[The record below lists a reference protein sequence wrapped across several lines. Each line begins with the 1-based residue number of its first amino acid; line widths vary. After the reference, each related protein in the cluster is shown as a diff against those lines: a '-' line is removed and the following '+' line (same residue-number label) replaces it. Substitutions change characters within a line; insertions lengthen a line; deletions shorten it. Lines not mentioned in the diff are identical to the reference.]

1 MLPLKHRS
9 CPFSI
14 HRQIMMIALTPA
26 LVVTGLL
33 VFMVYQGNFQHNRQ
47 LLEQHGQFLA
57 TQLAG
62 ALEYALVTG
71 ALEQLPAIVEAT
83 IQPAT
88 AILGTP
94 VRGVTVTDPDRRVLY
109 QRPPVDPMQP
119 APEDLTDLAMVP
131 TPEDP
136 LQFMAPV
143 LLRPLVLSTSVREP
157 RPLGEVAVVLSIA
170 DAQIRWRRR
179 LWLDLSLVLLTFAGA
194 TGLAHGTGRRLS
206 GTIGQIAVAIQCI
219 KNGELATR
227 LPQTDVN
234 ELGTLQEGVNLLAD
248 TLERGKAR
256 LEQELAKVRAEYQQA
271 LEALQIQTRAAEQ
284 ANAAKSLF
292 LAKVSHEMR
301 TPLYSIQGLIEQ
313 RLKIA
318 RDATEARTLQTVLTA
333 AATLYRHI
341 SDILDVT
348 QLEKGKYTPVLAPLD
363 VWTELETLIAP
374 LEPLLTQRGLYLDVI
389 VAPDVPTWLES
400 DGKALRA
407 ILANLL
413 ANAVKYTETGGIVVR
428 IDLAAPEDDPISSSR
443 WVLRLCVIDTGC
455 GIPAHRWESI
465 FTPFEQVDEALN
477 RRYPGTGLGLSIV
490 KGYCDLL
497 GGHITV
503 ASTLACGS
511 TFTVRLPF
519 RLPDEVTSGRPLAL
533 AGIPP
538 GRRALVVDER
548 ASFRASVCARLASL
562 GIEVYAWAIAP
573 SVLAARP
580 AEAGSYDVLVVQNL
594 GTGFATERV
603 AILAGLHRWAPL
615 LMTLESQ
622 AEAEVARQA
631 PDTGRIFAIW
641 CGATR
646 AQLHTTLAQAFR
658 TLTAATASE
667 PRSALPPSPPSPL
680 PLAGQTVL
688 VVEDYDINRIIMAN
702 QLRENGAQVREAG
715 DGDTAVALAAEPG
728 IDLILMDI
736 QMPGKDGIA
745 AIQDIRQR
753 PTGSQLPILGFTA
766 SADKPTH
773 ERILAA
779 GADRVLTKPISEAD
793 LVRAVRRALRRGRP
807 TSVSNGD
814 PA

>member
-1 MLPLKHRS
+1 MLRFQRRLCPL
-9 CPFSI
+9 SI
-14 HRQIMMIALTPA
+14 HRQIMMIALMPA
-26 LVVTGLL
+26 LIVTGLFVL
-33 VFMVYQGNFQHNRQ
+33 VVYQGNLQHNWR
-47 LLEQHGQFLA
+47 LLEQQGQLLA
-57 TQLAG
+57 AQLAG
-62 ALEYALVTG
+62 ALEYALATG
-71 ALEQLPAIVEAT
+71 ALEQLPTMIEAT

-94 VRGVTVTDPDRRVLY
+94 VRAVIVTDADRRVLY
-109 QRPPVDPMQP
+109 RLP
-119 APEDLTDLAMVP
+119 APHPVP
-131 TPEDP
+131 STLDNRNGGAIESSPEEP
-136 LQFMAPV
+136 LRFTAPV
-143 LLRPLVLSTSVREP
+143 LLRPLVLSTAARAP
-157 RPLGEVAVVLSIA
+157 RVLGEVVVVLSFA
-170 DAQIRWRRR
+170 EVQARWRQR
-179 LWLDLSLVLLTFAGA
+179 LIFDLSLVLLAFAGA
-194 TGLAHGTGRRLS
+194 AGLAHWTGQRVS
-206 GTIGQIAVAIQCI
+206 GAICRIALAIQRI
-219 KNGELATR
+219 KNGEFATR
-227 LPQTDVN
+227 LPHTDPN

-256 LEQELAKVRAEYQQA
+256 LEQELARVRAEYQQA

-318 RDATEARTLQTVLTA
+318 CDATEARTLQTVLTA

-428 IDLAAPEDDPISSSR
+428 VDLAAPEDDTILSSR

-455 GIPAHRWESI
+455 GIPVHRWESI

-573 SVLAARP
+573 SVLAARS

-631 PDTGRIFAIW
+631 PDRGRTFAIW

-646 AQLHTTLAQAFR
+646 AQLHTTLTQAFR
-658 TLTAATASE
+658 TLTATTASE

-688 VVEDYDINRIIMAN
+688 VVEDYDINRMIMAN

-814 PA
+814 QA

>member
-1 MLPLKHRS
+1 
-9 CPFSI
+9 
-14 HRQIMMIALTPA
+14 
-26 LVVTGLL
+26 
-33 VFMVYQGNFQHNRQ
+33 
-47 LLEQHGQFLA
+47 
-57 TQLAG
+57 
-62 ALEYALVTG
+62 
-71 ALEQLPAIVEAT
+71 
-83 IQPAT
+83 
-88 AILGTP
+88 
-94 VRGVTVTDPDRRVLY
+94 
-109 QRPPVDPMQP
+109 
-119 APEDLTDLAMVP
+119 
-131 TPEDP
+131 
-136 LQFMAPV
+136 
-143 LLRPLVLSTSVREP
+143 
-157 RPLGEVAVVLSIA
+157 
-170 DAQIRWRRR
+170 
-179 LWLDLSLVLLTFAGA
+179 
-194 TGLAHGTGRRLS
+194 
-206 GTIGQIAVAIQCI
+206 
-219 KNGELATR
+219 
-227 LPQTDVN
+227 
-234 ELGTLQEGVNLLAD
+234 
-248 TLERGKAR
+248 
-256 LEQELAKVRAEYQQA
+256 
-271 LEALQIQTRAAEQ
+271 
-284 ANAAKSLF
+284 KSLF

-318 RDATEARTLQTVLTA
+318 CDATEARTLQTVLTA

-428 IDLAAPEDDPISSSR
+428 VDLAAPEDDTILSSR

-455 GIPAHRWESI
+455 GIPVHRWESI

-573 SVLAARP
+573 SVLAARS

-631 PDTGRIFAIW
+631 PDRGRTFAIW

-646 AQLHTTLAQAFR
+646 AQLHTTLTQAFR
-658 TLTAATASE
+658 TLTATTASE

-793 LVRAVRRALRRGRP
+793 LVRAVRRALRRSRP
-807 TSVSNGD
+807 TSLIKGD
-814 PA
+814 QA